1 MQIDRHT
8 MTTADVARALSLS
21 VERIRQLDGKLNP
34 TRIANGQRRYD
45 PKEVDRYAR
54 GRK

>member
-1 MQIDRHT
+1 MHIDRHT

-21 VERIRQLDGKLNP
+21 VERVRQLDDQLKP
-34 TRIANGQRRYD
+34 TRQENGQRRYD
-45 PKEVDRYAR
+45 PRDVETFAR